1 MIAPL
6 ALTHAAALGHVVPQ
20 APPATLQAHIAHTA
34 KTMMIA
40 KQSGMFTN
48 QEVLQIFNY
57 VELASNALQQGQS
70 TDANF
75 YISLQTLSG
84 LKT

>member
-1 MIAPL
+1 MPGMMAPSMNVFET
-6 ALTHAAALGHVVPQ
+6 AKTN
-20 APPATLQAHIAHTA
+20 ISMA